1 MDYTTIGKLTPHLFV
16 EIHKI
21 NPDLKIFSVVTPEL
35 LDSAYLFKFS
45 SRICTPVVLSTT
57 IDNIAGIVNAMFA
70 QKWDTLFDS
79 VKAVN
84 SSVVNAGEHTTE
96 TTNSTNTPDVTT
108 EITGQVSPY
117 DSAEFAN
124 NDKTTTTNKGTT
136 TTHTDREYTRTTPN
150 ANTTNNIFQYLKNN
164 PLYDTMFTDVN
175 SVLTLNI
182 FESEV

>member
-1 MDYTTIGKLTPHLFV
+1 MDYTTIGKLNPHLFAKIQ
-16 EIHKI
+16 EI
-21 NPDLKIFSVVTPEL
+21 NPYLKIFSVVTPEF
-35 LDSAYLFKFS
+35 LDSAYMLKFS
-45 SRICTPVVLSTT
+45 SRICTPVVLSTS
-57 IDNIAGIVNAMFA
+57 IDNIAGIVNAMFS
-70 QKWDTLFDS
+70 QKWDTLFDT

-84 SSVVNAGEHTTE
+84 SSVVNAGEYITE
-96 TTNSTNTPDVTT
+96 KTDSTNNPDVTT

-136 TTHTDREYTRTTPN
+136 KIHTDREYTRTTPN

-164 PLYDTMFTDVN
+164 PLYDTMFMDVN